1 MREVVRMTNE
11 PSFATRLYAERSV
24 EEKGPHEVR
33 QGFTARRQLRV
44 NVDKVRCKEL
54 RHTEA
59 QRGEH
64 IARFIASRN

>member
-1 MREVVRMTNE
+1 MRMTNE

-24 EEKGPHEVR
+24 EGPDEVR
-33 QGFTARRQLRV
+33 QGFTARRQLRM